1 MLFFRPPKTNEIAE
15 KLTIFPLSNKKAKQV
30 FSLSRFL
37 FVRYPEFYQKKKRS
51 KEIQSKANA
60 KYSSKITNKT
70 HNNRKKN
77 TEQQHSKPLL
87 LTEGVSKK
95 EQIRAS
101 HQ

>member
-1 MLFFRPPKTNEIAE
+1 MLFFDPQKTNEIAKK

-37 FVRYPEFYQKKKRS
+37 FVRYPEFYQKKRS